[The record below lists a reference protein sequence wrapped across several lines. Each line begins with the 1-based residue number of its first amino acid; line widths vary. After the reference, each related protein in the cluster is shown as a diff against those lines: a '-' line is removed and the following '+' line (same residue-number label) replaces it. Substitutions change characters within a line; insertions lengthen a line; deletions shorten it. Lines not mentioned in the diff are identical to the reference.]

1 MTASHLLDINI
12 FLRQEEIANKIS
24 RAGSILNRRVRQRG
38 YEISIVSL
46 KKKKKITK
54 INRDIPWRES
64 NKLTKE

>member
-38 YEISIVSL
+38 YEVSIVSL
-46 KKKKKITK
+46 KKKSITK
-54 INRDIPWRES
+54 INRDIPCRES
-64 NKLTKE
+64 NKFTKE